1 MTYDAQLYQSLSA
14 LGLPVEPILD
24 SSVDH
29 EYITYSYESEG
40 TLHGDD
46 GPCLEYRRWTV
57 VYSAPI
63 GYNRL
68 DIRKQIQQAI
78 WDLFG
83 VWPSEDDASDVNGQ
97 RWIYEF
103 DTVGGIS
110 CGED

>member
-1 MTYDAQLYQSLSA
+1 MTYDAQLYQTLST

-24 SSVDH
+24 TSVDH

-40 TLHGDD
+40 TLFGDD

-57 VYSAPI
+57 IYSAPI

-68 DIRKQIQQAI
+68 TVRQQVQQAI
-78 WDLFG
+78 WNLFG
-83 VWPSEDDASDVNGQ
+83 VWPSEDDASDANGQ

-103 DTVGGIS
+103 DTTGGIA